1 MTRTLRRVGDG
12 RVVCER
18 CVAAETFWT
27 RFRGLM
33 GRASLP
39 QNEGMVF
46 RGASSIHMFFM
57 RFPIDVAFVDRRG
70 TILQV
75 RHSLRPWRLALALR
89 AFAAVEMP
97 SGTLIETD
105 TRAGDRLVVT
115 AQP

>member
-57 RFPIDVAFVDRRG
+57 RFPIDAVFCDRDLRVVKVVRG
-70 TILQV
+70 LK
-75 RHSLRPWRLALALR
+75 PWRMAAARGASVGVELAAG
-89 AFAAVEMP
+89 AAVGVEP
-97 SGTLIETD
+97 
-105 TRAGDRLVVT
+105 GDELSLE
-115 AQP
+115 